1 MYDTSRYKTVKV
13 RSVSTI
19 LKEFN
24 ISEPYL
30 LDLDIKGKEFDV
42 INDDAISKFKIVR
55 IEYNINIGGTMI
67 GTRDELIDKLKEYG
81 FRKIRVYKHNEVAY
95 DLHYHGTIEARK

>member
-1 MYDTSRYKTVKV
+1 MLES
-13 RSVSTI
+13 I

-30 LDLDIKGKEFDV
+30 LDLDIKGKKFDV

-55 IEYNINIGGTMI
+55 IEYTTNIGGTMI
-67 GTRDELIDKLKEYG
+67 GTRDEYG
-81 FRKIRVYKHNEVAY
+81 FRKIRVYKHNELAY